1 MVTWNEGL
9 LDPDDELNQEIW
21 ARSPALQ
28 TQLDAPRRGAPGST
42 AAAQALVGDVA
53 LPWVPDLVGSRWRE
67 PGAAMIFGSSY
78 ADFFSPLAQRGR
90 VMSMEEYLAP
100 SAAAF
105 QRRFV
110 SKVMNG
116 DAAYY
121 DKVAELLQRAGVS
134 LSRVVLTDLCRAS
147 FVKIEGDRADASEAV
162 LRSHAGHFARYV
174 CANRPWHLR
183 RINASGVKVIVA
195 LGNLAAWGV
204 LDLLMGSGWRGIGNP
219 RQQGEHDSARWVRQ
233 TARPPGQSTLTH
245 SSGRRLVVLHVPHP
259 SAHGRARPADGAPA
273 LQRLLEGDPSPAPP
287 EEAGNPRVQR
297 ARWEA
302 RPAAMNN
309 DAIWREAFK
318 EAKPL
323 AAANLLAQH
332 PHAADLTRE
341 LVASPSARLVVAIAN
356 AMFNPCRPARIDA
369 TGAQAARIAWE
380 TLRSHRD
387 IPFDRAGTRWE
398 RLLDAL
404 DPMPNWAKDRVQR
417 MDIRGLGAL
426 AQALI
431 RGPYRKG

>member
-1 MVTWNEGL
+1 MGTWNEAL
-9 LDPDDELNQEIW
+9 LDLDDELNQEIW
-21 ARSPALQ
+21 ARSPAVQ
-28 TQLDAPRRGAPGST
+28 AQLDEPRMGAHGSA

-67 PGAAMIFGSSY
+67 PGALIIFGSSY

-110 SKVMNG
+110 SRVMNG

-121 DKVAELLQRAGVS
+121 GKVAELLLTAGVS

-147 FVKIEGDRADASEAV
+147 FVKIEWNRADASEGV

-174 CANRPWHLR
+174 QANRPWHLR
-183 RINASGVKVIVA
+183 RIDASGAQVIVA
-195 LGNLAAWGV
+195 LGNLATWGV
-204 LDLLMGSGWRGIGNP
+204 LDLLVGSGWRGNGNA
-219 RQQGEHDSARWVRQ
+219 RQQGHHDSARWVRQ
-233 TARPPGQSTLTH
+233 AARPPGQSTLTH

-259 SAHGRARPADGAPA
+259 SAHGSARPADGAPA
-273 LQRLLEGDPSPAPP
+273 LRRLLGEDPPPAQP
-287 EEAGNPRVQR
+287 EEAGKPRAQPPR
-297 ARWEA
+297 RKA
-302 RPAAMNN
+302 RPTALDN

-323 AAANLLAQH
+323 AAADLLAEH
-332 PHAADLTRE
+332 PDAAGLTRE
-341 LVASPSARLVVAIAN
+341 LVASPSARLVVAVAN

-369 TGAQAARIAWE
+369 TGAEAVRIAWA
-380 TLRSHRD
+380 TLLSRRD
-387 IPFDRAGTRWE
+387 VPFDRAGTKWE

-404 DPMPNWAKDRVQR
+404 DPMPSWAKDRVRR
-417 MDIRGLGAL
+417 MDIRGLGSL
-426 AQALI
+426 SQALI
-431 RGPYRKG
+431 RGPYRQV